1 MKGKSYKVRI
11 PGMSPTDEGDP
22 EGSFCLVIEGQE
34 ASGKDELAFRTPG
47 PHAIFAIDAGA
58 RRAILRAREAGKEV
72 HVHEIPF
79 DLPRFVP
86 KQEKE
91 FWVQRAEKVKSEVFL
106 PYTQA
111 WDAAVGSEV
120 RTMIQDTATDIYEM
134 HQAAEF
140 GKLQQNSQLA
150 YGPIK
155 AEYMAMV
162 RRAKR
167 AGKIVVLIHQLGE
180 EYKDTI
186 DAQGNKKS
194 ERTGK
199 LLRKGMNKVQY
210 IADAIVRTKYRDP
223 VTAAVPGGGRKVT
236 KPGQWEVELI
246 LVKNAREFDG
256 MVLTDPSFQELMAYL
271 DPNTDP
277 SFWE

>member
-1 MKGKSYKVRI
+1 
-11 PGMSPTDEGDP
+11 
-22 EGSFCLVIEGQE
+22 
-34 ASGKDELAFRTPG
+34 
-47 PHAIFAIDAGA
+47 
-58 RRAILRAREAGKEV
+58 
-72 HVHEIPF
+72 
-79 DLPRFVP
+79 
-86 KQEKE
+86 
-91 FWVQRAEKVKSEVFL
+91 
-106 PYTQA
+106 
-111 WDAAVGSEV
+111 
-120 RTMIQDTATDIYEM
+120 M

-180 EYKDTI
+180 EYKDGI

-199 LLRKGMNKVQY
+199 LIRKGMNRVHY
-210 IADAIVRTKYRDP
+210 LADAIVRTRYREP
-223 VTAAVPGGGRKVT
+223 VTAAVPGGKRKIV
-236 KPGQWEVELI
+236 KSGGWEVEII
-246 LVKNAREFDG
+246 LAKNAREFDG
-256 MVLTDPSFQELMAYL
+256 QVLEDPSFPDLMAYL

-277 SFWE
+277 VYWE